1 MKKVLVIILATIFMT
16 VSAAAQTSD
25 DEVATNATQQVGDQ
39 TTADRTLRTEDRLRR
54 RWWVSMSLASVFDT
68 NITHD
73 EQQVNSFGL
82 VPSFGFHFR
91 DNPERPSFEADYEV
105 ALHRY
110 TNTDEFDRLSH
121 NLTAVYRRQL
131 AKRFYSKTTTEMSL
145 KGSSEDRDIN
155 NNYILEQQLQY
166 RLPFNTRVAGFAAYR
181 LKRYPL
187 IEQDSNAID
196 SYVGAKV
203 EQRLRGERR
212 VELTYRYD
220 HNRAWDPRNNYIR
233 RTYTLEFETPLSIR
247 RRDSLGAEFRYSPR
261 DYQNRTTRVN
271 GVRVPRH
278 DDRWVFDVTYT
289 RLLRPDLSMVLFYQY
304 EKRNSNDIDKRFTS
318 NVFGL
323 TFTFDKWDW

>member
-1 MKKVLVIILATIFMT
+1 
-16 VSAAAQTSD
+16 
-25 DEVATNATQQVGDQ
+25 
-39 TTADRTLRTEDRLRR
+39 
-54 RWWVSMSLASVFDT
+54 MSLASVFDT

-82 VPSFGFHFR
+82 VPSYGFHFR
-91 DNPERPSFEADYEV
+91 DNPERPTFEADYEV

-121 NLTAVYRRQL
+121 NLTAVYRKQL

-304 EKRNSNDIDKRFTS
+304 EKRNSNDMDKRFTS

>member
-1 MKKVLVIILATIFMT
+1 MKKLLLIIFTIIT
-16 VSAAAQTSD
+16 TSISVVAQTK
-25 DEVATNATQQVGDQ
+25 E
-39 TTADRTLRTEDRLRR
+39 EDRLRR

-73 EQQVNSFGL
+73 EQQVGSFGL

-91 DNPERPSFEADYEV
+91 DNAERPSFEADYEV

-131 AKRFYSKTTTEMSL
+131 AKRIYAKTTTEISL
-145 KGSSEDRDIN
+145 KGSSEDREIN
-155 NNYILEQQLQY
+155 NNYIFEQQLQY
-166 RLPFNTRVAGFAAYR
+166 RFAFNTRVAGFAAYR
-181 LKRYPL
+181 VKRYPF
-187 IEQDSNAID
+187 IEQDSNSID
-196 SYVGAKV
+196 SYAGAKV
-203 EQRLRGERR
+203 EQRFKGDRH
-212 VELTYRYD
+212 VEFTYRYD

-233 RTYTLEFETPLSIR
+233 RTYSLSIV
-247 RRDSLGAEFRYSPR
+247 RRDSLSAEFRYSPR

-289 RLLRPDLSMVLFYQY
+289 RFIRPDLSMAIFYQY
-304 EKRNSNDIDKRFTS
+304 EKRNSNDVDKLFTS
-318 NVFGL
+318 NQFGL